1 MSSWQCPP
9 KEDSES
15 LVNFACPMLNELLSP
30 AFRRRNVIEL
40 CGEAGA
46 AKTQFCLHL
55 ALQTL
60 LKGSGYVLCIVT
72 ERAFASKRMLQMIKY
87 NGLDEDLLD
96 RIIVKTAWESSEFF
110 PLIEHTILDVS
121 KVLQLDLIIVD
132 SVAGPLRSE
141 FESGQKRER
150 AREIH
155 KMGFHLNKISRK
167 LNIPVLV
174 TNQVTAVISQKQT
187 NFGRDVVPCFGLSWT
202 CYVHSRIFLLRTGL
216 TIKSDNLPVTRNNVD
231 IRIREAIIDFS
242 PVLPNSV
249 VKFIVDDAGVRGL
262 KIKD

>member
-9 KEDSES
+9 LEEEES
-15 LVNFACPMLNELLSP
+15 FVNFACPMLHELLSP
-30 AFRRRNVIEL
+30 AFRRKNVIEL

-72 ERAFASKRMLQMIKY
+72 ERAFSSKRMLQMIKY
-87 NGLDEDLLD
+87 KGLDEDLLD

-110 PLIEHTILDVS
+110 PLIEHHILEVS
-121 KVLQLDLIIVD
+121 KVLPLDLVIVD

-141 FESGQKRER
+141 FEAGQKRER

-155 KMGFHLNKISRK
+155 KMGFHLNKISRT

-174 TNQVTAVISQKQT
+174 TNQVTAVFTQKQA
-187 NFGRDVVPCFGLSWT
+187 NFGRDVLPCFGLSWT
-202 CYVHSRIFLLRTGL
+202 CYVHSRIFLRRTEL
-216 TIKSDNLPVTRNNVD
+216 TVKSDNLPETRNDVD
-231 IRIREAIIDFS
+231 IRVREATVDFS
-242 PVLPNSV
+242 PVLPNSTI
-249 VKFIVDDAGVRGL
+249 KFVVDDAGIRGL
-262 KIKD
+262 KIKE